1 MGCGLKG
8 KVLVLA
14 QSYCSPVSYIHKLTL
29 ARQVEDVKS
38 LHQWCKKEVLFS
50 NGQVYVAPIQQQG
63 NASSLSQ
70 SSIDTGIATSSY
82 TYFKKL
88 FHTVL
93 YLVEEEIAFTK
104 LKV

>member
-1 MGCGLKG
+1 M
-8 KVLVLA
+8 
-14 QSYCSPVSYIHKLTL
+14 
-29 ARQVEDVKS
+29 KS

-104 LKV
+104 LKVWLSKWTMGWNLGQQINGTTRPAEKLLIY

>member
-8 KVLVLA
+8 KTLILA
-14 QSYCSPVSYIHKLTL
+14 QSYCSPVSYIHKLAL